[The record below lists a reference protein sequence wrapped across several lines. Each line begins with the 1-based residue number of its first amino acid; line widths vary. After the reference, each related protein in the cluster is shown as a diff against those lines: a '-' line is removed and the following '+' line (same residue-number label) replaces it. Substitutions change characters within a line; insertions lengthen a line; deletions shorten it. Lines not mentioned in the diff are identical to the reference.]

1 MGVVLE
7 ADTFSFVQIA
17 YIKAFQ
23 QIKYMDNGISY
34 LIVLLLNTVINI
46 RFFGGMPVKT
56 VAFPHFLIQPY
67 LQLPK
72 ISSFFDAKPSF
83 ILNDH
88 TYAGVQNI
96 ADPIVDKVFGFCPVL
111 FDVL

>member
-1 MGVVLE
+1 MGVVFE

-46 RFFGGMPVKT
+46 RFFGGMP
-56 VAFPHFLIQPY
+56 
-67 LQLPK
+67 
-72 ISSFFDAKPSF
+72 DA
-83 ILNDH
+83 
-88 TYAGVQNI
+88 
-96 ADPIVDKVFGFCPVL
+96 
-111 FDVL
+111 